1 MNIDKMTEKLMFRIN
16 KEEKEMVE
24 EYCKKIRLRPSTFIR
39 NLVVTTVEKEMENEL
54 KNESF

>member
-24 EYCKKIRLRPSTFIR
+24 EYCKKIRLRPGTFIR
-39 NLVVTTVEKEMENEL
+39 NLVVTTVEKEMKKEN
-54 KNESF
+54 K

>member
-24 EYCKKIRLRPSTFIR
+24 AYCKKIRLTPSTFIR
-39 NLVVTTVEKEMENEL
+39 NLVVTTVEKELEKEN
-54 KNESF
+54 K

>member
-24 EYCKKIRLRPSTFIR
+24 EYCKKIRLRPGTYIR
-39 NLVVTTVEKEMENEL
+39 NLVVTTVEKEMEKEN
-54 KNESF
+54 K

>member
-24 EYCKKIRLRPSTFIR
+24 AYCKKIRLKPSTFIR
-39 NLVVTTVEKEMENEL
+39 NLVVTTVEKELKKENN
-54 KNESF
+54 K

>member
-39 NLVVTTVEKEMENEL
+39 NLVVTTVEKEL
-54 KNESF
+54 KNENK